1 MNIEILKQLP
11 NGYKCFTTFWS
22 DFYIAELFGK
32 DAIQETFDKVFA
44 EWKSDYRYLTEL
56 VIVLNYKIWYF
67 YEGAKKNDVYCKL
80 YNDLWEIADRY
91 ACENLKGKE
100 LQYFY
105 ETTD

>member
-1 MNIEILKQLP
+1 MNIEILKRLP
-11 NGYKCFTTFWS
+11 NGYKCFTTFWT